1 MTALYTPREK
11 YLNYS
16 INIKKGDEVDLKEIS
31 KKLIEC
37 GYERVE
43 VVEGKGE
50 FSFRGGILDVF
61 PPIAVYPY
69 RIELFGDEI
78 DSIRTFNIES
88 QRSIEKVEVVE
99 IFPAKEVI
107 VDEEAKKSANDK
119 IISELDSI
127 IEKSNKKNNEQLIK

>member
-11 YLNYS
+11 YLSYS
-16 INIKKGDEVDLKEIS
+16 INIKNGDEVDLKEIS
-31 KKLIEC
+31 TKLIEC

-61 PPIAVYPY
+61 PPTAVYPY

-88 QRSIEKVEVVE
+88 QRSIEKVKSID

-107 VDEEAKKSANDK
+107 VDEEAKK
-119 IISELDSI
+119 ELTT
-127 IEKSNKKNNEQLIK
+127 QLLVS